1 MAPETPLVTE
11 VESNVPATETPAD
24 TIPKRPSIRKSPS
37 KTMSVP
43 TDLNALKEE
52 INKPKEEETE
62 QEEEKVDLR
71 DTEFTAEA
79 FEVAWQDFLAKGNF
93 QNLDQEVLKNP
104 YQLEGTKVMISIP
117 NEALV
122 SSFEKFRSELL
133 QHLRNSLKNDHI
145 SLHSKVVEIAQEKML
160 YTDREKFEFL
170 KNKYP
175 ALKDLQDKLG
185 LDPEF

>member
-1 MAPETPLVTE
+1 
-11 VESNVPATETPAD
+11 
-24 TIPKRPSIRKSPS
+24 
-37 KTMSVP
+37 MSVP
-43 TDLNALKEE
+43 TDLNALKQE
-52 INKPKEEETE
+52 INKPKEEEAE

-71 DTEFTAEA
+71 DTSFTPEA
-79 FEVAWQDFLAKGNF
+79 FEVVWQDFLTKGNF

-104 YQLEGTKVMISIP
+104 YQLEGTKVIISIP

-145 SLHSKVVEIAQEKML
+145 SLQSNVVEIAQEKML

-175 ALKDLQDKLG
+175 ALKDLQEKLG

>member
-1 MAPETPLVTE
+1 M
-11 VESNVPATETPAD
+11 D
-24 TIPKRPSIRKSPS
+24 IP
-37 KTMSVP
+37 M
-43 TDLNALKEE
+43 DLSALKAE
-52 INKPKEEETE
+52 INKPKVVK
-62 QEEEKVDLR
+62 QEEEENKVDLR
-71 DTEFTAEA
+71 STAFTPEQMDD
-79 FEVAWQDFLAKGNF
+79 AWQAFINNGNF

-104 YQLEGTKVMISIP
+104 YQLNGTSVTVSIP

-122 SSFEKFRSELL
+122 SSFEKFRGDLL
-133 QHLRNSLKNDHI
+133 HHLRSTLKNDHI
-145 SLHSKVVEIAQEKML
+145 SLQSHVAEIAKEKML

>member
-1 MAPETPLVTE
+1 MA
-11 VESNVPATETPAD
+11 
-24 TIPKRPSIRKSPS
+24 
-37 KTMSVP
+37 VP
-43 TDLNALKEE
+43 TDLNALKQE
-52 INKPKEEETE
+52 INKPKEEESE

-71 DTEFTAEA
+71 DTPFTPDDVEA
-79 FEVAWQDFLAKGNF
+79 AWQAFLANGNF

-104 YQLEGTKVMISIP
+104 YDLDGNTVVVSIP

-122 SSFEKFRSELL
+122 SSFEKFRAELL

-145 SLHSKVVEIAQEKML
+145 SLQSKVIEIAQEKML

-175 ALKDLQDKLG
+175 ALKDLQEKMG